1 MRQFDVVANP
11 SRTTGAQAPY
21 LLILQSHLLEALGV
35 RIVAPLL
42 RPEMV
47 ESDGAVALEIEF
59 GGERFTLAMALL
71 ANIETKH
78 LGKPLGSLAA
88 HEDAIRRALDRLF
101 TGF

>member
-11 SRTTGAQAPY
+11 SPTTSAQAPY
-21 LLILQSHLLEALGV
+21 LVILQSHLLDPLGT

-42 RPEMV
+42 RQEV
-47 ESDGAVALEIEF
+47 IASDDTVALGIEF
-59 GGERFTLAMALL
+59 QRERLTLAIALL
-71 ANIETKH
+71 ANIEAKR